1 MVGCRALL
9 SIGGDHL
16 QFYPIFNIEWGEPQ
30 PKCFQISKLSENQK
44 KGLHQNFKSF
54 FPEFKRRP
62 KQKQKKKVGTKIG
75 RLFSSNLS
83 DADQIQLSDSDANQS
98 QIVGGDADVDRSQII
113 GRNAVK
119 LLGGIYL
126 AIPPGF

>member
-1 MVGCRALL
+1 M
-9 SIGGDHL
+9 
-16 QFYPIFNIEWGEPQ
+16 
-30 PKCFQISKLSENQK
+30 KTK
-44 KGLHQNFKSF
+44 KKVFTKILRVFFRNSREDQNKN
-54 FPEFKRRP
+54 K
-62 KQKQKKKVGTKIG
+62 KKKVGTKIG